1 MEKKTKYD
9 TNPLDPDFVRRTE
22 EVRAATSDVRK
33 AGATEEQTRRID
45 SGGDVD
51 REAPTRY
58 YPQPSQPGSQSP
70 YNSQPHSSQPQV
82 NSQPQANS
90 QTQYD
95 DAGQTSYP
103 SVFIPPT
110 YQPPQNYQP
119 PTPHAAAAPF
129 PYKQA
134 PTSRTLPGI
143 GIPEN
148 LAMILPYLPFPL
160 VGAVP
165 GVVELLLMPRTETR
179 ARFHAAQGLALHL
192 AVLIIGAIFSTADG
206 IISGLLHGPLP
217 FMLRL
222 ASTLFTTAATIFF
235 IISMI
240 RVWKGEPHVVAPL
253 AEATRLLDEKL
264 APRK

>member
-9 TNPLDPDFVRRTE
+9 TNPLDPDFVRRTK
-22 EVRAATSDVRK
+22 EVRAETGDVGK
-33 AGATEEQTRRID
+33 AGATEEQTRRLD
-45 SGGDVD
+45 SGGVD
-51 REAPTRY
+51 KEAPTRY
-58 YPQPSQPGSQSP
+58 YTQPQPSDSQPQFNP
-70 YNSQPHSSQPQV
+70 QPQYNSQSQY
-82 NSQPQANS
+82 NSQA
-90 QTQYD
+90 QYD
-95 DAGQTSYP
+95 DAGPTSYP

-119 PTPHAAAAPF
+119 PTPRAPAAPF

-134 PTSRTLPGI
+134 PSSRTLPGI

-165 GVVELLLMPRTETR
+165 GVVELLLVPRTETR

-192 AVLIIGAIFSTADG
+192 AVLLIGTLFSTSHS
-206 IISGLLHGPLP
+206 IMSSLLRGPFP
-217 FMLRL
+217 FLLAL

-240 RVWKGEPHVVAPL
+240 RVWKGEPHTVAPL
-253 AEATRLLDEKL
+253 AEATNWLNEKL
-264 APRK
+264 EPRK